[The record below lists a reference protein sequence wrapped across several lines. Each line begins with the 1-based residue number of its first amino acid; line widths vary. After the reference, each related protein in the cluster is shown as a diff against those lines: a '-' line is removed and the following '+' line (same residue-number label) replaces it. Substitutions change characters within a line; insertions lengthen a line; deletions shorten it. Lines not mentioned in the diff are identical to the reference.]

1 MDRIIQTHFIIGGL
15 IRNEDRRLQ
24 NPFQITNPALIFSS
38 VLFRCMILKILAPVP
53 LSGRLGVRIL
63 AYSSVSTS
71 QPAAH
76 TLRIRLSV
84 RHVRRVILKNMHS
97 CFPQL
102 SVLFYFTL
110 FPVRKKDVF
119 SACTFREDR

>member
-1 MDRIIQTHFIIGGL
+1 M
-15 IRNEDRRLQ
+15 
-24 NPFQITNPALIFSS
+24 
-38 VLFRCMILKILAPVP
+38 
-53 LSGRLGVRIL
+53 
-63 AYSSVSTS
+63 
-71 QPAAH
+71 
-76 TLRIRLSV
+76 